1 MQQLADRL
9 NSLDE
14 QRGKYMTISELKTE
28 VFDIMQALN
37 RHIPAEELLRRYGE
51 SRDKNGSEYQQKQA
65 EMVLNQLIN
74 RYQMINAGKEKVHL

>member
-1 MQQLADRL
+1 
-9 NSLDE
+9 
-14 QRGKYMTISELKTE
+14 
-28 VFDIMQALN
+28 MQALN